1 MKGSYRREQKAPLFL
16 LSGLALI
23 ALCISLGCGYAYLDA
38 GPNPAR
44 VVVSVKA
51 QAPAASLPSRG
62 DVVLWDWGLYLVGAD
77 GVWKRLGPTQP
88 AKFSAMAAN
97 PLEQHLIFLAP
108 PGKHKL
114 VLSLE
119 GYVMVEAGDQTVART
134 VAKYG
139 DHWQVDLKPGQEW
152 KIVKSYGTN

>member
-1 MKGSYRREQKAPLFL
+1 MTTHRSKRILRL
-16 LSGLALI
+16 LRYGVALAAVLALI
-23 ALCISLGCGYAYLDA
+23 GCGYAYLEP

-44 VVVSVKA
+44 IVLSVKA
-51 QAPAASLPSRG
+51 QAPAANLPRPG

-77 GVWKRLGPTQP
+77 GVWKRLGPTQK
-88 AKFSAMAAN
+88 AKFTAIPAN
-97 PLEQHLIFLAP
+97 PLEQHLIFLSP

-119 GYVMVEAGDQTVART
+119 GYVMVDAGDQTVART

-139 DHWQVDLKPGQEW
+139 DHWQVDLKPGKEW
-152 KIVKSYGTN
+152 KIVKTYGTP

>member
-1 MKGSYRREQKAPLFL
+1 MHDSPRKSGFMFPAAML
-16 LSGLALI
+16 LMLLLA
-23 ALCISLGCGYAYLDA
+23 LGCGYAYLDP

-51 QAPAASLPSRG
+51 QAPQASLPSRG
-62 DVVLWDWGLYLVGAD
+62 APVLWDWGLYIVGAD
-77 GVWKRLGPTQP
+77 GVWKRLGPTQK
-88 AKFSAMAAN
+88 AKFSAVPAN

-119 GYVMVEAGDQTVART
+119 GYVMVDAGDQTVART

-139 DHWQVDLKPGQEW
+139 DTWQVDLKPNQEW
-152 KIVKSYGTN
+152 KIVKTYGAP

>member
-1 MKGSYRREQKAPLFL
+1 MVMHL
-16 LSGLALI
+16 LNKRIKKPARYAMPGLALLLVLT
-23 ALCISLGCGYAYLDA
+23 ALGCGYSYLDP

-44 VVVSVKA
+44 VVLSVKA
-51 QAPAASLPSRG
+51 QAPSK
-62 DVVLWDWGLYLVGAD
+62 DVVLWDWGLYIVGAD
-77 GVWKRLGPTQP
+77 GVWKRLGPTQK
-88 AKFSAMAAN
+88 AKFTALAAN

-114 VLSLE
+114 VLSAE

-139 DHWQVDLKPGQEW
+139 DTWQVDLKPGREW
-152 KIVKSYGTN
+152 KIVKSYGTK

>member
-1 MKGSYRREQKAPLFL
+1 MRALRKKIGFMLPAAALAAL
-16 LSGLALI
+16 LLA
-23 ALCISLGCGYAYLDA
+23 LGCGYAYLDP

-44 VVVSVKA
+44 VVLSVKA
-51 QAPAASLPSRG
+51 QAPQAGLPSRG

-88 AKFSAMAAN
+88 AKFTATSAN

-108 PGKHKL
+108 PGNHKL

-139 DHWQVDLKPGQEW
+139 DTWQVDLKPGQEW
-152 KIVKSYGTN
+152 KVVKTYGTP

>member
-1 MKGSYRREQKAPLFL
+1 MGGLHWRGKKPPAYL
-16 LSGLALI
+16 LAGLALVV
-23 ALCISLGCGYAYLDA
+23 LLVSLGCGYAYLDP

-44 VVVSVKA
+44 IVASIKA
-51 QAPAASLPSRG
+51 QAPVASLPSRG
-62 DVVLWDWGLYLVGAD
+62 DVVLWDWGLYLVGTD
-77 GVWKRLGPTQP
+77 GVWKRLGPTQE
-88 AKFSAMAAN
+88 ARFSSLSAN

-134 VAKYG
+134 VAKYS
-139 DHWQVDLKPGQEW
+139 DTWQVDLAPGQEW
-152 KIVKSYGTN
+152 KIVKSYGRP